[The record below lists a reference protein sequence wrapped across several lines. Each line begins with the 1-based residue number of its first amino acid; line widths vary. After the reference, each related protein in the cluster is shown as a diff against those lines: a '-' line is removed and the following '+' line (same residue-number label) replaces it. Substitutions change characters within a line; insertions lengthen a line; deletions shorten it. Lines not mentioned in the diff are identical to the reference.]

1 MLLIR
6 KKQSLSP
13 YAVRHDV
20 IAGRGDGSSGGRM
33 ALGGG
38 GGGLVTERLCHP
50 HSLVLVSVKFSF
62 CLLSLG
68 SFVAN

>member
-6 KKQSLSP
+6 EKKSLSP

-38 GGGLVTERLCHP
+38 GGGPGHRTT
-50 HSLVLVSVKFSF
+50 VSSPQF
-62 CLLSLG
+62 CTCKCEI
-68 SFVAN
+68 